1 MQLDNLATS
10 TSGASRQVLALSAG
24 SQFAASPEILNSL
37 EQKVARTAHSLETR
51 GTNTPAE
58 DVDDSASGDLRR
70 NNSSRRE
77 EWEQVSMVPLQTWEG
92 YVTSVIPEER
102 RFTADLHDKAALA
115 QSYSAEISL
124 TEIDPEDLDLVKEGA
139 VFYWT
144 FGKVNVSRGSP
155 VNYDQIRFR
164 RLPNWTKTRLE
175 TATRKATELYDFFK
189 DAE

>member
-1 MQLDNLATS
+1 
-10 TSGASRQVLALSAG
+10 
-24 SQFAASPEILNSL
+24 
-37 EQKVARTAHSLETR
+37 
-51 GTNTPAE
+51 
-58 DVDDSASGDLRR
+58 
-70 NNSSRRE
+70 
-77 EWEQVSMVPLQTWEG
+77 MVPLQTWEG

-102 RFTADLHDKAALA
+102 RFTADLHDKAVLA

-124 TEIDPEDLDLVKEGA
+124 TEIDPEDLELVKEGA

-144 FGKVNVSRGSP
+144 FGKVNVSRASP

>member
-1 MQLDNLATS
+1 MQLDNVSTS
-10 TSGASRQVLALSAG
+10 TTGASRQVSAPSED
-24 SQFAASPEILNSL
+24 SQFAAAPEILNSL
-37 EQKVARTAHSLETR
+37 KQRVTRTTYLRGARI
-51 GTNTPAE
+51 TNTQADP
-58 DVDDSASGDLRR
+58 VDDDVSANLRR